1 VSVHLNLV
9 PERRAGMVRKM
20 PKKRAASKKAARSK
34 AVRCAAMTKEKKKCK
49 RMALGNSKY
58 CSVHRKG

>member
-1 VSVHLNLV
+1 
-9 PERRAGMVRKM
+9 MVRKM